1 MPAIIGNDRNLHE
14 EALRPERA
22 QGREDNMELK
32 GIYGA
37 IALSVDVKAG
47 VCATVRALFG
57 AEHSEAAAFARP
69 RELAVEL
76 DEPALAAWEAA
87 ERYAATLQCALNS
100 REQAEP
106 SCPGRSSDAEA
117 SPRRQ
122 ESALLDEIEAS
133 LGHLYSRAACAV
145 RAADPHFFRASSATA
160 WVLCLPDTHFD
171 APDDRALLGAHGR
184 ALLRA
189 GVGTAL
195 IVVDDVCELP
205 SMSAALAVGARHL
218 VERDERARLR
228 RRLIAPRGPRDEWG
242 ALGAVTRGAL
252 AEAWR
257 STVTQVLDT
266 WKQAVAD
273 EAAVRQGAGASP
285 WRRDHDR
292 LSFDPRES
300 AFLVGEQMAE
310 ALDER
315 NGTELIERALRA
327 IARWASD
334 IADLAVDIESLTCTL
349 TWDVSL
355 AVDTIRMGDVMK
367 RDYLRALE
375 RVTRSL
381 PWPSPCSPAGRIISE
396 NALGPWKPRP
406 VEDKLAQAL
415 VEARPTLEL
424 ELVGF
429 GLETVEPAVA
439 RIAKLVLDALG
450 FQLNRAIDI
459 GDEGISYTI
468 MHTSIPPMVAIA
480 ED

>member
-1 MPAIIGNDRNLHE
+1 
-14 EALRPERA
+14 
-22 QGREDNMELK
+22 MELQ

-37 IALSVDVKAG
+37 IALSVDAKSG
-47 VCATVRALFG
+47 ICNTVRALAG
-57 AEHSEAAAFARP
+57 AERSEAAACAGP
-69 RELAVEL
+69 RELAVKL
-76 DEPALAAWEAA
+76 DEPALAAWKSA
-87 ERYAATLQCALNS
+87 ERYATDLQDAS
-100 REQAEP
+100 KSGDQAEL
-106 SCPGRSSDAEA
+106 SRANHSSDAKT
-117 SPRRQ
+117 SPHKQ
-122 ESALLDEIEAS
+122 ESACPDEIERA
-133 LGHLYSRAACAV
+133 LGHLYSQAICAV
-145 RAADPHFFRASSATA
+145 RAADPYFFRASSATA
-160 WVLCLPDTHFD
+160 WVLCLPDAHFD
-171 APDDRALLGAHGR
+171 APGNRELLSAHGR
-184 ALLRA
+184 ALLKA

-205 SMSAALAVGARHL
+205 SMSAALAIGTRHL
-218 VERDERARLR
+218 VERDELTRLR

-273 EAAVRQGAGASP
+273 EAAVRQGAGTSP

-300 AFLVGEQMAE
+300 AFLIGEQMAE
-310 ALDER
+310 ALDEHS
-315 NGTELIERALRA
+315 GVALIETALRTV
-327 IARWASD
+327 ARWACD
-334 IADLAVDIESLTCTL
+334 ISELSVDIESLTCAL

-355 AVDTIRMGDVMK
+355 AADTIRMGDVIK

-381 PWPSPCSPAGRIISE
+381 PWPSPCPPAGRTLPE
-396 NALGPWKPRP
+396 KELCPWKPRP

-415 VEARPTLEL
+415 VEARPALEL
-424 ELVGF
+424 ELEGF

-459 GDEGISYTI
+459 GDEGVSYTI